1 MVKQKM
7 SLIVPK
13 ELHTALK
20 AEAVERGLSLNTV
33 AILVLEEYIK
43 GKGAESKGSRTE

>member
-1 MVKQKM
+1 MEKQKM

-13 ELHTALK
+13 ELHAELK

-33 AILVLEEYIK
+33 VILVLEEYLK
-43 GKGAESKGSRTE
+43 GKEKH